1 MSEPDSPAPEGR
13 RRIPSTWGG
22 VVYLVLAAAVIAGLL
37 VVAFGPWRRGVTLI
51 GVAGIAAAV
60 ARGTLPEREA
70 GMLEVR
76 GRWFDVAS
84 LIGVGSTL
92 IVLAGVIPDQPS

>member
-1 MSEPDSPAPEGR
+1 VTEEDAPEGR

-22 VVYLVLAAAVIAGLL
+22 VVYLVIATL
-37 VVAFGPWRRGVTLI
+37 VVIGLAVVAYGPWRRGVTLI

-60 ARGTLPEREA
+60 ARGALPQREA

-76 GRWFDVAS
+76 GRWFDVTS
-84 LIGVGSTL
+84 LVGVGTTL
-92 IVLAGVIPDQPS
+92 IVLAAVIPDQPG